1 MGLFD
6 KFKIG
11 LGKSSDGLSTGFK
24 NIFSKKKIDEN
35 VLTEFEELIITSDAG
50 VEVAKEL
57 RKDFENFKVDKKLDD
72 HEEILKLIADKLA
85 INLQKYEKDLS
96 LMGNAKSAVIVVSG
110 VNGVGKTTS
119 IGKLG
124 KYFKDNNRSVVFGAA
139 DTFRAAAIDQ
149 LQVWAAKVKVDIIKS
164 EINSDPASVAFK
176 TAEFAKKNEIDV
188 ALIDTAGRLQNK
200 KNLMEEYKKIANEL
214 NLINHD
220 TFAFCWIIDY
230 PMFEEDE
237 QTNKIIFS
245 HNPFSMPQG
254 NINNLDLSKPLNIKA
269 YQYDIVC
276 NGIELSSGAIRNHI
290 PELMYKLFSVAG
302 YEKKVVD
309 EKFSGMINALS
320 YGAPPHGGIAPGIDR
335 IIMLLANEKN
345 IREVTMFP
353 MNQNAQ
359 DLMMNAPSS
368 VSDEQ
373 LKELNLS
380 IKPKK

>member
-57 RKDFENFKVDKKLDD
+57 RKDFENFKVDKKLED
-72 HEEILKLIADKLA
+72 HKEILKLIADKLA

-200 KNLMEEYKKIANEL
+200 TDLMQELEKIIRVIKKQDPSAPHNC
-214 NLINHD
+214 LIVLDATSGQNVNSQVEVFLQSAGL
-220 TFAFCWIIDY
+220 TGIIMTKLDGTARGGVLVTV
-230 PMFEEDE
+230 
-237 QTNKIIFS
+237 TNKFNLPIYRIGLGEKIEDLEIFD
-245 HNPFSMPQG
+245 P
-254 NINNLDLSKPLNIKA
+254 
-269 YQYDIVC
+269 
-276 NGIELSSGAIRNHI
+276 
-290 PELMYKLFSVAG
+290 KLFSRVIVG
-302 YEKKVVD
+302 LDNNPV
-309 EKFSGMINALS
+309 
-320 YGAPPHGGIAPGIDR
+320 
-335 IIMLLANEKN
+335 
-345 IREVTMFP
+345 
-353 MNQNAQ
+353 
-359 DLMMNAPSS
+359 
-368 VSDEQ
+368 
-373 LKELNLS
+373 
-380 IKPKK
+380 